1 MNILRRTRNR
11 LATVHHVAADFTC
24 SSDYV
29 LIFGMAGADLQLAPL
44 NRRSMICFKYTGKED
59 FNPPFG
65 T

>member
-29 LIFGMAGADLQLAPL
+29 LIFGMAGADWQLAPF
-44 NRRSMICFKYTGKED
+44 NRRSVICFKYTGK
-59 FNPPFG
+59 
-65 T
+65 